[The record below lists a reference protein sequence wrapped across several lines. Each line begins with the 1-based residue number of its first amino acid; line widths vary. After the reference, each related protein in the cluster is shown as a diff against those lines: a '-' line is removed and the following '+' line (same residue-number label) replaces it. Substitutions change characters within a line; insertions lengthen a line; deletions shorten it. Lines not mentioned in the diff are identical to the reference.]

1 MTVWTLVKRSLRFY
15 WRTHLSVVLGVTVS
29 TAILVGA
36 LVVGDSVRHSL
47 KTLAL
52 SRLGNVQLA
61 LVPQSRYF
69 RAKLA
74 DDLETALNAVTAPVL
89 LLRGTTANSD
99 GTARVN
105 RVQVLGVDERFWALG
120 TNRPMFDDGS
130 SDAIFLNERLAAQL
144 GVHEGEEILLRVE
157 KPGLLSRDAPLS
169 TDDDSSIA
177 MRLKVKAIV
186 SDSNFGR
193 FSLQANQISP
203 FNVFVPL
210 ANLQKKVGLPD
221 RANMLLVGDS
231 PKGNL
236 TLDIA
241 NETLRKYWELADADL
256 ELRELRAGT
265 ETPPLLELRTN
276 RVFLE
281 PLVARAAGQ
290 AAPGAVGVLTYFVN
304 EFRLGNR
311 TTPYSM
317 VVAIGNSFAPLPLCP
332 FAHLPSD
339 MNDEEILINTWLA
352 EDLHA
357 KPGDTLEL
365 TYFVVGSMRKL
376 EERTSRFRVR
386 GVLPLEGAAAD
397 RELMP
402 MFPGLSDA
410 ENCRD
415 WEPGIPIDL
424 GKIREKDEEY
434 WGLYRGTPKAF
445 VTLKAGQR
453 MWGNRFGNLTA
464 LRYPVQSADS
474 GEAIEAAIK
483 RELHPASIGLF
494 FQPVREQAITAST
507 QALDFGQLFLGLSF
521 FLIIAALLL
530 MGLLFVFG
538 IEQRAEEVG
547 TLLALGFPPH
557 RVRRLLLFEGGV
569 LAILGGLLGT
579 GCGIWY
585 TKAILYALSTVWRGA
600 VGVASVNIGAP
611 LRYYAESSTLIV
623 GAAAGIVVAL
633 FSIWMTLRK
642 QAKSPARELLA
653 SGAGSESSLLTPKLA
668 KSRKP
673 KASVSEA
680 NRFGLWV
687 ALGAV
692 VGALIVLI
700 FVDKDKGAAAA
711 FFISG
716 TLLLV
721 GGLGFS
727 QALLS
732 TLARSVGKMRMR
744 LSNLGLRNSARRTGR
759 SLATIALLACG
770 TFLIIAVSAN
780 RHDPHEGF
788 ELRSSGTGGFAL
800 FAESTLP
807 VFQDLNSKQG
817 REAYGLDWNVG
828 SGLKPS
834 PTIVPLRVH
843 DGDDASC
850 LNLNRAQTPRLFGIR
865 AEELQARNAFTFVKT
880 AGAHGRAPL
889 PLNENPWLLLKHKE
903 NDNPVL
909 ERSEGTVPA
918 IGDEATIIWAL
929 GKKIGDTLPYT
940 DERGN
945 TFNIRLVGMLANSIF
960 QGGLLISEDD
970 FVARFPSESGY
981 RMFLIDSPSENAAEV
996 SKTLSHALQD
1006 VGLEITPTAQ
1016 RLAEFNTV
1024 QNTYLSIFQILG
1036 GLALLLG
1043 SIGLGIVVMRNVMER
1058 RSELALLR
1066 AVGFEKRSLRWLVLS
1081 EHWLLLLLGLVCGV
1095 TAGLVAVLPALRS
1108 PGADIPYASLAL
1120 TLFAVVLSG
1129 ALWTWFATV
1138 LALRGPLL
1146 AALRN
1151 E

>member
-1 MTVWTLVKRSLRFY
+1 M
-15 WRTHLSVVLGVTVS
+15 
-29 TAILVGA
+29 
-36 LVVGDSVRHSL
+36 
-47 KTLAL
+47 
-52 SRLGNVQLA
+52 
-61 LVPQSRYF
+61 
-69 RAKLA
+69 
-74 DDLETALNAVTAPVL
+74 
-89 LLRGTTANSD
+89 
-99 GTARVN
+99 
-105 RVQVLGVDERFWALG
+105 
-120 TNRPMFDDGS
+120 
-130 SDAIFLNERLAAQL
+130 
-144 GVHEGEEILLRVE
+144 
-157 KPGLLSRDAPLS
+157 
-169 TDDDSSIA
+169 
-177 MRLKVKAIV
+177 
-186 SDSNFGR
+186 
-193 FSLQANQISP
+193 
-203 FNVFVPL
+203 
-210 ANLQKKVGLPD
+210 
-221 RANMLLVGDS
+221 
-231 PKGNL
+231 
-236 TLDIA
+236 
-241 NETLRKYWELADADL
+241 
-256 ELRELRAGT
+256 
-265 ETPPLLELRTN
+265 
-276 RVFLE
+276 
-281 PLVARAAGQ
+281 
-290 AAPGAVGVLTYFVN
+290 
-304 EFRLGNR
+304 
-311 TTPYSM
+311 
-317 VVAIGNSFAPLPLCP
+317 
-332 FAHLPSD
+332 
-339 MNDEEILINTWLA
+339 
-352 EDLHA
+352 
-357 KPGDTLEL
+357 
-365 TYFVVGSMRKL
+365 
-376 EERTSRFRVR
+376 
-386 GVLPLEGAAAD
+386 
-397 RELMP
+397 
-402 MFPGLSDA
+402 
-410 ENCRD
+410 
-415 WEPGIPIDL
+415 
-424 GKIREKDEEY
+424 
-434 WGLYRGTPKAF
+434 
-445 VTLKAGQR
+445 
-453 MWGNRFGNLTA
+453 
-464 LRYPVQSADS
+464 
-474 GEAIEAAIK
+474 
-483 RELHPASIGLF
+483 
-494 FQPVREQAITAST
+494 
-507 QALDFGQLFLGLSF
+507 
-521 FLIIAALLL
+521 
-530 MGLLFVFG
+530 
-538 IEQRAEEVG
+538 
-547 TLLALGFPPH
+547 
-557 RVRRLLLFEGGV
+557 
-569 LAILGGLLGT
+569 
-579 GCGIWY
+579 
-585 TKAILYALSTVWRGA
+585 
-600 VGVASVNIGAP
+600 
-611 LRYYAESSTLIV
+611 
-623 GAAAGIVVAL
+623 
-633 FSIWMTLRK
+633 
-642 QAKSPARELLA
+642 
-653 SGAGSESSLLTPKLA
+653 
-668 KSRKP
+668 
-673 KASVSEA
+673 
-680 NRFGLWV
+680 
-687 ALGAV
+687 
-692 VGALIVLI
+692 
-700 FVDKDKGAAAA
+700 
-711 FFISG
+711 
-716 TLLLV
+716 